1 MRLLLSVF
9 AVLLGLLLPAAGRAQ
24 EEAAAEA
31 PSDAVFD
38 SSLDLTALPQ
48 SPADYMSESV
58 GNVTWDFPRQAESD
72 ARDLIAAWRPAWDRI
87 ESDLGESL
95 DSTMR
100 IRIARNAAEM
110 RALAPVGA
118 PPPDYAAGVAYPALG
133 LILLSFTAPQGVEP
147 PDIQKVLV
155 HELSHV
161 ALHRAVNG
169 NPVPRWFTEG
179 LAIHQA
185 GELSFERAKV
195 LMRATYSSQRIPLR
209 ELSQRFPTRAYDV
222 DLAYAESAD
231 IVRFLL
237 DDPRGAAK
245 LRRLIHGLRGGLDFS
260 EALEDAYYM
269 RPAQLEREWIAD
281 LSSRNRLFPVLVGGG
296 IAWAVA
302 ALLLPIAYV
311 RRRRRAREKLA
322 AMAKRETEE
331 RAERLRELLETLRA
345 RQSVWVVAPD
355 GLSAAPLALGIDRQP
370 SHDAATHVAREG
382 RDADDKPDDQPDEA
396 DPLQEADDA
405 QGDSLDAERV
415 TPADGTLPVVRIGG
429 ETHTLH

>member
-1 MRLLLSVF
+1 MRSLLS
-9 AVLLGLLLPAAGRAQ
+9 LLTALLVGMLLHAPVVRAQ
-24 EEAAAEA
+24 TDHPSAAIEA
-31 PSDAVFD
+31 PSDAVFEGP
-38 SSLDLTALPQ
+38 LDLSTLPAA
-48 SPADYMSESV
+48 PADYMSESV
-58 GNVTWDFPRQAESD
+58 GNVTWDFPRQAESE

-110 RALAPVGA
+110 HALAPVGA
-118 PPPDYAAGVAYPALG
+118 PPPEYAAGVAYPAMG
-133 LILLSFTAPQGVEP
+133 LILLTFTAPQGVEP
-147 PDIQKVLV
+147 PNIQKVLV

-195 LMRATYSSQRIPLR
+195 LMRATYSSQRIPLS

-237 DDPRGAAK
+237 DDPRGTAK
-245 LRRLIHGLRGGLDFS
+245 LRRLIHGLRSGLDFA

-269 RPAQLEREWIAD
+269 RPAQLESEWIAD
-281 LSSRNRLFPVLVGGG
+281 LSSRNRMFPVLVGGSV
-296 IAWAVA
+296 AWAVA
-302 ALLLPIAYV
+302 ALLLPMAYV

-355 GLSAAPLALGIDRQP
+355 GLSAAPIAFGSKQDSQDSQDVAEESERGDEP
-370 SHDAATHVAREG
+370 DSAAR
-382 RDADDKPDDQPDEA
+382 P
-396 DPLQEADDA
+396 
-405 QGDSLDAERV
+405 
-415 TPADGTLPVVRIGG
+415 DGTLPVVRVGG

>member
-1 MRLLLSVF
+1 MNTRQPARPPRTRCSRDLST
-9 AVLLGLLLPAAGRAQ
+9 LPP
-24 EEAAAEA
+24 A
-31 PSDAVFD
+31 PS
-38 SSLDLTALPQ
+38 
-48 SPADYMSESV
+48 DYMSESV
-58 GNVTWDFPRQAESD
+58 GNVTWDFPRQAESE

-100 IRIARNAAEM
+100 IRVARNAAEM
-110 RALAPVGA
+110 HALAPVGA
-118 PPPDYAAGVAYPALG
+118 PPPEYAAGVAYPAMG
-133 LILLSFTAPQGVEP
+133 LILLTFTAPQGVEP
-147 PDIQKVLV
+147 PNIQKVLV

-195 LMRATYSSQRIPLR
+195 LMRATYSSQRIPLS
-209 ELSQRFPTRAYDV
+209 ELSRRFPTRAYDV

-237 DDPRGAAK
+237 DDPRGTAK
-245 LRRLIHGLRGGLDFS
+245 LRRLIHGLRGGLDFA

-281 LSSRNRLFPVLVGGG
+281 LSSRNRMFPVLVGGSV
-296 IAWAVA
+296 AWAVA
-302 ALLLPIAYV
+302 ALLLPMAYV

-331 RAERLRELLETLRA
+331 RAVRLRELLETLRA

-355 GLSAAPLALGIDRQP
+355 GLSAMPLAFGSKQAVPASSDSEDSGEQPGSSEDRDLSSSEDSRDDRDSQ
-370 SHDAATHVAREG
+370 HDQDSQDDRDIAEESEPVDESESAG
-382 RDADDKPDDQPDEA
+382 R
-396 DPLQEADDA
+396 
-405 QGDSLDAERV
+405 S
-415 TPADGTLPVVRIGG
+415 DGTLPVVRVGG